1 MAPDIASPK
10 SDGLGAD
17 GLRWSGRISLTPR
30 ILAVNVFALALLA
43 GGFFYLDSYR
53 TRIVDARLEQSARE
67 LQLLAIGLE
76 SVPPERQRQLI
87 AAYARQTG
95 DRVRRYAPDG
105 HRLSDSFAMDAPRYR
120 VFGYWFVFRLNK
132 KLWPVQG
139 RNVLEVEL
147 CKRDRQII
155 PEVRLRD
162 VELEIKYLMGK
173 NYHRDLID
181 NDLGPG
187 KA

>member
-67 LQLLAIGLE
+67 LQLLAIGL
-76 SVPPERQRQLI
+76 
-87 AAYARQTG
+87 
-95 DRVRRYAPDG
+95 
-105 HRLSDSFAMDAPRYR
+105 
-120 VFGYWFVFRLNK
+120 
-132 KLWPVQG
+132 
-139 RNVLEVEL
+139 
-147 CKRDRQII
+147 
-155 PEVRLRD
+155 
-162 VELEIKYLMGK
+162 
-173 NYHRDLID
+173 
-181 NDLGPG
+181 
-187 KA
+187 